1 MQLSPDEGVVGVC
14 TTPGDGHTGLHPAD
28 VSQLQALV
36 VGEDPLK
43 REYLY
48 QKLHQGTRWVY
59 RSPSWFG
66 GFDNCLWDIAGKVAG
81 MPVYSLL
88 GKVRDEVHAYY
99 NTRGAT
105 IEEAVEDA
113 QRALDLG
120 FVAVKD
126 HFYHPVEE
134 NIRWL
139 TAIREAVGDEIDCM
153 HDPVAI
159 YTFEEALKVGR
170 ALEDLDY
177 RWFEEPL
184 PERSHNLL
192 VRLASAL
199 DIPIMATE
207 TFMYDTDLCAQ
218 YLISGAT
225 DLIRQNARHGTTNL
239 MKLAH
244 LAELHGTNVE
254 LNGPGGLYGLVHAH
268 LLCCIQNTSY
278 YEFFPGGHL
287 DLDGEQIGLLN
298 PVVPIKGKL
307 SPPDGPG
314 WGAEWD
320 WKQFEKRTVEVVE

>member
-1 MQLSPDEGVVGVC
+1 MKITNVKMSILEMDGEDRYFDLIKLQGQRRERWLHHTVAARSKPRYEYVLHVETDEGVVGVC
-14 TTPGDGHTGLHPAD
+14 TTPGDGHTGLHPVD
-28 VSQLQALV
+28 LPQLQALV

-81 MPVYSLL
+81 LPVYSLL

-139 TAIREAVGDEIDCM
+139 TAISSG
-153 HDPVAI
+153 
-159 YTFEEALKVGR
+159 GR
-170 ALEDLDY
+170 GMRSIACTIRCDLNF
-177 RWFEEPL
+177 R
-184 PERSHNLL
+184 R
-192 VRLASAL
+192 R
-199 DIPIMATE
+199 
-207 TFMYDTDLCAQ
+207 
-218 YLISGAT
+218 
-225 DLIRQNARHGTTNL
+225 
-239 MKLAH
+239 
-244 LAELHGTNVE
+244 
-254 LNGPGGLYGLVHAH
+254 
-268 LLCCIQNTSY
+268 
-278 YEFFPGGHL
+278 
-287 DLDGEQIGLLN
+287 
-298 PVVPIKGKL
+298 
-307 SPPDGPG
+307 
-314 WGAEWD
+314 
-320 WKQFEKRTVEVVE
+320 

>member
-1 MQLSPDEGVVGVC
+1 MKITNVKMSILEMDGEDRYFDLIKLQGQRRERWLHHTVPARSKPRYEYVLHVETDEGVVGVC

-28 VSQLQALV
+28 VPQLQALV

-81 MPVYSLL
+81 LPVYSLL

-105 IEEAVEDA
+105 IKEAVEDA
-113 QRALDLG
+113 RYAVDSG
-120 FVAVKD
+120 FIAVKD
-126 HFYHPVEE
+126 HFYHPVDE

-139 TAIREAVGDEIDCM
+139 TAIREGVGDEIDCM

-159 YTFEEALKVGR
+159 YTFEEAVKVGR
-170 ALEDLDY
+170 ALEELDY

-192 VRLASAL
+192 VRLASTL

-207 TFMYDTDLCAQ
+207 TF
-218 YLISGAT
+218 I
-225 DLIRQNARHGTTNL
+225 
-239 MKLAH
+239 
-244 LAELHGTNVE
+244 V
-254 LNGPGGLYGLVHAH
+254 
-268 LLCCIQNTSY
+268 
-278 YEFFPGGHL
+278 
-287 DLDGEQIGLLN
+287 
-298 PVVPIKGKL
+298 
-307 SPPDGPG
+307 
-314 WGAEWD
+314 
-320 WKQFEKRTVEVVE
+320 